1 MIIRQNQLNQKEINN
16 LILFYGKNEGLKKDK
31 INDLINKKK
40 NSLTLNLGEEEIL
53 KNKNILFDEI
63 LNKSFFDN
71 QKNILIN
78 DASDKI
84 FNLVVELLNIE
95 IKDTL
100 IILNSGSLEKKSKLR
115 NLFEKEEKLT
125 CVAFYEDNF
134 KDLLKLTNSFL
145 SEKKISLSQSNIN
158 FLINKS
164 NADRRNLLNEL
175 EKIEL
180 FSNQKTITID
190 SLLKLVNLSEN
201 YSISELADSFLNKN
215 LKKITNIFNENNFYN
230 EDSFIIVKTLQNKSK
245 KLLLLSK
252 EFKKNKNIEL
262 TITKAKPPI
271 FWKDKDLVKE
281 QLTKRSYNNIK
292 QLIFDLYDLEKLVKK
307 NINLS
312 INIISNFMINECVLK
327 NQ

>member
-31 INDLINKKK
+31 INALINKKK

-84 FNLVVELLNIE
+84 FNLVLELLKTE

-134 KDLLKLTNSFL
+134 SDLLKLTNNFL

-180 FSNQKTITID
+180 FSTQKTITMD

-230 EDSFIIVKTLQNKSK
+230 EDSFIIIKTLQNKSK

-292 QLIFDLYDLEKLVKK
+292 QLIFDLNDLEKSVKK

-312 INIISNFMINECVLK
+312 INIISNFMIQECVLK